1 MYPTCRTD
9 GVWRS
14 LVARPLWER
23 KVVGSN
29 PATPT
34 ITGDK
39 IALWGAS
46 AVRLLCKLRVCVFI
60 SAGRDPLRTHQR
72 MQQNTT
78 RQPQGDRTVKSAVE
92 NLNPTRVRLTVEVPF
107 EELKPSLDAAYKK
120 INQQVSVPGF
130 RKGKI
135 PARVIDQRFGRGA
148 VLEEAV
154 NDALPKFYTEA
165 VNEGELN
172 PLGQPE
178 VDITELKD
186 NELLAFTAE
195 VDIRPAIEIP
205 DYSGIEVTVDSVEVS
220 DEDIDQS
227 IEQLRDRF
235 ATTSAVERAAAEG
248 DVVVIDLEAKV
259 DGEVLED
266 GVAQGVTYTIGSGE
280 LLDGIDEAVT
290 GLEAGGS
297 TTFTSEL
304 KGGSAQGKEAEVS
317 VEVSEVK
324 ARELPELDDDF
335 AQLASEFDT
344 LEELRADSRKRLERT
359 KKFEQATQAQE
370 KVLDALLELVEVPI
384 PEKLLEDE
392 VNTRK
397 HNLEHHQLGQMG
409 LNLESYLQMQGK
421 TAEEFDAELKE
432 QAEKGIRTQFVL
444 DELVNKEQ
452 LSVGQ
457 EELTEHLMRR
467 AQSSGMSPDQFAQ
480 AVVEGGQVPMLVG
493 EVARGKALAVVVE
506 AAKVVDDKGETVD
519 LDDEDETGETVEA
532 TSEEGAEAAAE
543 ETQAEGDKQDKAES

>member
-1 MYPTCRTD
+1 M
-9 GVWRS
+9 
-14 LVARPLWER
+14 
-23 KVVGSN
+23 
-29 PATPT
+29 
-34 ITGDK
+34 
-39 IALWGAS
+39 
-46 AVRLLCKLRVCVFI
+46 
-60 SAGRDPLRTHQR
+60 
-72 MQQNTT
+72 
-78 RQPQGDRTVKSAVE
+78 KSAVE
-92 NLNPTRVRLTVEVPF
+92 TLNPTRVRLTVEVPF

-120 INQQVSVPGF
+120 INQQVTVPGF

-154 NDALPKFYTEA
+154 NDALPKFYTDA
-165 VNEGELN
+165 VKEGDLN

-186 NELLAFTAE
+186 NELLSFTAE

-205 DYSGIEVTVDSVEVS
+205 DYSGIEVTVDAIEVS
-220 DEDIDQS
+220 EEDIDKS
-227 IEQLRDRF
+227 VEQLRERF
-235 ATTSAVERAAAEG
+235 ATTSTVERAAAEG
-248 DVVVIDLEAKV
+248 DVVTLDLEAKV

-266 GVAQGVTYTIGSGE
+266 GVAQGVNYTIGSGE
-280 LLDGIDEAVT
+280 LLDGVDEAVT

-297 TTFTSEL
+297 ATFTSEL
-304 KGGSAQGKEAEVS
+304 KGGSAKGKEAEVT
-317 VEVSEVK
+317 VKVSEVK
-324 ARELPELDDDF
+324 SRELPELDDDF

-344 LEELRADSRKRLERT
+344 LDELRADSRGRLEQM
-359 KKFEQATQAQE
+359 KKYDQATQAQE

-392 VNTRK
+392 IQTRK

-409 LNLESYLQMQGK
+409 LTLDSYLEMQEK
-421 TAEEFDAELKE
+421 TAEEFEAETKE
-432 QAEKGIRTQFVL
+432 QAEKGIKTQFVL

-506 AAKVVDDKGETVD
+506 AAKVVDDKGEPVD
-519 LDDEDETGETVEA
+519 LDDDEDETDESAETVEA
-532 TSEEGAEAAAE
+532 AAEDAPEAPEAEAAAE
-543 ETQAEGDKQDKAES
+543 QSQDKQEKTEG

>member
-1 MYPTCRTD
+1 M
-9 GVWRS
+9 
-14 LVARPLWER
+14 
-23 KVVGSN
+23 
-29 PATPT
+29 
-34 ITGDK
+34 
-39 IALWGAS
+39 
-46 AVRLLCKLRVCVFI
+46 
-60 SAGRDPLRTHQR
+60 
-72 MQQNTT
+72 
-78 RQPQGDRTVKSAVE
+78 KSAVE

-120 INQQVSVPGF
+120 INQQVTVPGF

-135 PARVIDQRFGRGA
+135 PARIIDQRFGRGA

-154 NDALPKFYTEA
+154 NEALPKFYTDA

-186 NELLAFTAE
+186 NELLTFTAE

-220 DEDIDQS
+220 DEDIDKS
-227 IEQLRDRF
+227 VEQLRERF
-235 ATTSAVERAAAEG
+235 ATTTPVERAAAEG
-248 DVVVIDLEAKV
+248 DIVVIDLEAKV

-266 GVAQGVTYTIGSGE
+266 GVATGVTYTIGSGE

-290 GLEAGGS
+290 GLEAGGDA
-297 TTFTSEL
+297 TFTSEL

-317 VEVSEVK
+317 VKVSEVK

-344 LEELRADSRKRLERT
+344 LEEMRADSRTRLERS

-384 PEKLLEDE
+384 PEKLLQDE
-392 VNTRK
+392 INTRK

-409 LNLESYLQMQGK
+409 LNLDSYLQMQDK
-421 TAEEFDAELKE
+421 TAEEFEAELKE

-519 LDDEDETGETVEA
+519 LDDEEDETGETVEV
-532 TSEEGAEAAAE
+532 TSEAAEKPAEAAAE
-543 ETQAEGDKQDKAES
+543 AAEEPAEPQEKQDKAES